1 MILADKII
9 ELRKKN
15 GWSQEELA
23 EKLGVSRQA
32 VSKWEG
38 AQSVPDIQR
47 ILEMSRL
54 FGVSTDYL
62 LKDDMDYG
70 SEAITESTAETDSP
84 LRRVDMETAS
94 AFLAFRRNWAPRIA
108 LAVFLCIISPVALI
122 MLGALSEYGV
132 LSISENAAGG
142 IGLIILLL
150 LVAGAVSIFIIYG
163 IKNQPYEF
171 LEEEDI
177 DTAYGVTGMVREYKE
192 RCAAA
197 CSAQIVLGVVLCI
210 LSLLPL
216 FGALCVTENELVITL
231 CVCLLLVI
239 VAVGILFD
247 IIGVAVTSADEK
259 PFHSMASRRVP
270 GAKEAIRLLR
280 SAGKVSSICN
290 DVVGDICGVVSGAAS
305 ATIAARAL
313 TYVDFSWPQ
322 AVSLGMSALVAGL
335 TVGGKA
341 VGKTVA
347 IRSCTEIVFTVG
359 KFLAALD
366 GCKAW
371 LRRKTKKKKG

>member
-62 LKDDMDYG
+62 LKDDMEYS
-70 SEAITESTAETDSP
+70 SEVVTESAAEADSP

-108 LAVFLCIISPVALI
+108 LAVFLLIISPVALI
-122 MLGALSEYGV
+122 MLGAFSEYGV
-132 LSISENAAGG
+132 LDISDNAAGG
-142 IGLIILLL
+142 IGVIILLL

-163 IKNQPYEF
+163 MKNQPYEF
-171 LEEEDI
+171 LEKENI

-192 RCAAA
+192 RCAAV
-197 CSAQIVLGVVLCI
+197 CSTQIVLGVVLCI
-210 LSLLPL
+210 LSVLPL
-216 FGALCVTENELVITL
+216 FGALCVTENELVILL
-231 CVCLLLVI
+231 CVCLLMVI
-239 VAVGILFD
+239 VAVGVVFLILAGMNRGAANMLLQEGD
-247 IIGVAVTSADEK
+247 YSREEKKRNRLTSTAAGVYWLLATAGFLAWSFVTGAWNRTWIVWPVAGVLFPAV
-259 PFHSMASRRVP
+259 MA
-270 GAKEAIRLLR
+270 
-280 SAGKVSSICN
+280 
-290 DVVGDICGVVSGAAS
+290 VVG
-305 ATIAARAL
+305 
-313 TYVDFSWPQ
+313 
-322 AVSLGMSALVAGL
+322 
-335 TVGGKA
+335 
-341 VGKTVA
+341 A
-347 IRSCTEIVFTVG
+347 IRSKNEN
-359 KFLAALD
+359 
-366 GCKAW
+366 
-371 LRRKTKKKKG
+371 

>member
-70 SEAITESTAETDSP
+70 SEAIIESTAETDSP

-163 IKNQPYEF
+163 MKNQPYEF

-239 VAVGILFD
+239 VAVGVVFLVLAGMKRGAANMLLQEGDYSREEKKRNRLTSTAAGVYWLLVTAGFLAWSFTTGGWNRTWIVWPVAGVLFP
-247 IIGVAVTSADEK
+247 AV
-259 PFHSMASRRVP
+259 MA
-270 GAKEAIRLLR
+270 
-280 SAGKVSSICN
+280 
-290 DVVGDICGVVSGAAS
+290 VVG
-305 ATIAARAL
+305 
-313 TYVDFSWPQ
+313 
-322 AVSLGMSALVAGL
+322 
-335 TVGGKA
+335 
-341 VGKTVA
+341 A
-347 IRSCTEIVFTVG
+347 IRSKNE
-359 KFLAALD
+359 K
-366 GCKAW
+366 
-371 LRRKTKKKKG
+371 

>member
-163 IKNQPYEF
+163 MKNQPYEF
-171 LEEEDI
+171 LEKENI

-239 VAVGILFD
+239 VAVGVVFLVLAGMKRGAANMLLQEGDYSREEKKRNRLTSTAAGVYWLLVTAGYLAWSFTTGGWNRTWIVWPVAGVLFP
-247 IIGVAVTSADEK
+247 AV
-259 PFHSMASRRVP
+259 MA
-270 GAKEAIRLLR
+270 
-280 SAGKVSSICN
+280 
-290 DVVGDICGVVSGAAS
+290 VVG
-305 ATIAARAL
+305 T
-313 TYVDFSWPQ
+313 
-322 AVSLGMSALVAGL
+322 
-335 TVGGKA
+335 
-341 VGKTVA
+341 
-347 IRSCTEIVFTVG
+347 IRSKNE
-359 KFLAALD
+359 K
-366 GCKAW
+366 
-371 LRRKTKKKKG
+371 

>member
-47 ILEMSRL
+47 ILEMSKL

-62 LKDDMDYG
+62 LKDDMEYS
-70 SEAITESTAETDSP
+70 SEVITESAAENDSV
-84 LRRVDMETAS
+84 LHRVDMETAS

-122 MLGALSEYGV
+122 MLGAFSEYGV

-142 IGLIILLL
+142 IGMVILLL

-163 IKNQPYEF
+163 MKNQPFEF
-171 LEEEDI
+171 LEKENI

-192 RCAAA
+192 RCAAV
-197 CSAQIVLGVVLCI
+197 CSTQIVLGVVLCI
-210 LSLLPL
+210 LSVLPL
-216 FGALCVTENELVITL
+216 FGALCVTENDLVIIL

-239 VAVGILFD
+239 VAVGVVFLILAGMNRGAANMLLQEGD
-247 IIGVAVTSADEK
+247 YSREEKKRNRLTSTAAGVYWLLVTAGYLAWSFVTGGWNRTWIVWPVAGVLFPAVMAVVGAIRGKDEK
-259 PFHSMASRRVP
+259 
-270 GAKEAIRLLR
+270 
-280 SAGKVSSICN
+280 
-290 DVVGDICGVVSGAAS
+290 
-305 ATIAARAL
+305 
-313 TYVDFSWPQ
+313 
-322 AVSLGMSALVAGL
+322 
-335 TVGGKA
+335 
-341 VGKTVA
+341 
-347 IRSCTEIVFTVG
+347 
-359 KFLAALD
+359 
-366 GCKAW
+366 
-371 LRRKTKKKKG
+371 

>member
-62 LKDDMDYG
+62 LKDDMDFG
-70 SEAITESTAETDSP
+70 SEAITESAAEADSP

-108 LAVFLCIISPVALI
+108 LAVFLLIISPVALI
-122 MLGALSEYGV
+122 MLGAFSEYGV
-132 LSISENAAGG
+132 LDISDNAAGG
-142 IGLIILLL
+142 IGVIILLL

-163 IKNQPYEF
+163 MKNQPYEF
-171 LEEEDI
+171 LEKENI

-192 RCAAA
+192 RCAAV
-197 CSAQIVLGVVLCI
+197 CSTQIVLGVVLCI
-210 LSLLPL
+210 LSVLPL
-216 FGALCVTENELVITL
+216 FGALCVTENELVILL
-231 CVCLLLVI
+231 CVCLLMVI
-239 VAVGILFD
+239 VAVGVVFLVLAGMNRGAANMLLQEGDYSREEKKRNRLTSTAAGVYWLLVTAGFLAWSFVTGAWNRTWIVWPVAGVLFP
-247 IIGVAVTSADEK
+247 AV
-259 PFHSMASRRVP
+259 MA
-270 GAKEAIRLLR
+270 
-280 SAGKVSSICN
+280 
-290 DVVGDICGVVSGAAS
+290 VVG
-305 ATIAARAL
+305 
-313 TYVDFSWPQ
+313 
-322 AVSLGMSALVAGL
+322 
-335 TVGGKA
+335 
-341 VGKTVA
+341 A
-347 IRSCTEIVFTVG
+347 IRSKNEN
-359 KFLAALD
+359 
-366 GCKAW
+366 
-371 LRRKTKKKKG
+371 

>member
-239 VAVGILFD
+239 VAVGVVFLVLAGMKRGAANMLLQEGDYSREEKKRNRLTSTAAGVYWLLVTAGYLAWSFTPGGWNRTWIVWPVAGGLFPA
-247 IIGVAVTSADEK
+247 G
-259 PFHSMASRRVP
+259 MA
-270 GAKEAIRLLR
+270 
-280 SAGKVSSICN
+280 
-290 DVVGDICGVVSGAAS
+290 VVG
-305 ATIAARAL
+305 T
-313 TYVDFSWPQ
+313 
-322 AVSLGMSALVAGL
+322 
-335 TVGGKA
+335 
-341 VGKTVA
+341 
-347 IRSCTEIVFTVG
+347 IRSKNE
-359 KFLAALD
+359 K
-366 GCKAW
+366 
-371 LRRKTKKKKG
+371 

>member
-62 LKDDMDYG
+62 LKDDMDFG
-70 SEAITESTAETDSP
+70 SEAITESAAEADSP

-108 LAVFLCIISPVALI
+108 LAVFLLIISPVALI
-122 MLGALSEYGV
+122 MLGAFSEYGV
-132 LSISENAAGG
+132 LDISENAAGG
-142 IGLIILLL
+142 IGVIILLL

-163 IKNQPYEF
+163 MKNQPYEF
-171 LEEEDI
+171 LEKENI

-192 RCAAA
+192 RCAAV
-197 CSAQIVLGVVLCI
+197 CSTQIVLGVVLCI
-210 LSLLPL
+210 LSVLPL
-216 FGALCVTENELVITL
+216 FGALCVTENELVILL

-239 VAVGILFD
+239 VAVGVVFLVLAGMNRGAANMLLQEGDYSREEKKRNRLTSTAAGVYWLLATAGFLAWSFVTGAWNRTWIVWPVAGVLFP
-247 IIGVAVTSADEK
+247 AV
-259 PFHSMASRRVP
+259 MA
-270 GAKEAIRLLR
+270 
-280 SAGKVSSICN
+280 
-290 DVVGDICGVVSGAAS
+290 VVG
-305 ATIAARAL
+305 
-313 TYVDFSWPQ
+313 
-322 AVSLGMSALVAGL
+322 
-335 TVGGKA
+335 
-341 VGKTVA
+341 A
-347 IRSCTEIVFTVG
+347 IRSKNEN
-359 KFLAALD
+359 
-366 GCKAW
+366 
-371 LRRKTKKKKG
+371 

>member
-38 AQSVPDIQR
+38 AQSAPDIQR

-62 LKDDMDYG
+62 LKDDMDY
-70 SEAITESTAETDSP
+70 SNEVITESTAENDCP

-122 MLGALSEYGV
+122 MLGAFSEYGV
-132 LSISENAAGG
+132 LDISENAAGG

-163 IKNQPYEF
+163 MKNQPYEF
-171 LEEEDI
+171 LEKENI

-197 CSAQIVLGVVLCI
+197 CSTQIVLGVVLCI
-210 LSLLPL
+210 LSVLPL
-216 FGALCVTENELVITL
+216 FAALCVTENELVIIL

-239 VAVGILFD
+239 VAVGVVFLILAGMNRGAANMLLQEGAYSREEKKRNRLTSTAA
-247 IIGVAVTSADEK
+247 GVYWLLVTAGYLAWSFVTDGWNRTWIVWPVAGVLFPAV
-259 PFHSMASRRVP
+259 MA
-270 GAKEAIRLLR
+270 
-280 SAGKVSSICN
+280 
-290 DVVGDICGVVSGAAS
+290 VVG
-305 ATIAARAL
+305 
-313 TYVDFSWPQ
+313 
-322 AVSLGMSALVAGL
+322 AVR
-335 TVGGKA
+335 GKEE
-341 VGKTVA
+341 K
-347 IRSCTEIVFTVG
+347 
-359 KFLAALD
+359 
-366 GCKAW
+366 
-371 LRRKTKKKKG
+371 

>member
-239 VAVGILFD
+239 VAVGVVFLVLAGMKRGAANMLLQEGDYSREEKKRNRLTSTAAGVYWLLVTAGYLAWSFTTGGWNRTWIVWPVAGVLFP
-247 IIGVAVTSADEK
+247 AV
-259 PFHSMASRRVP
+259 MA
-270 GAKEAIRLLR
+270 
-280 SAGKVSSICN
+280 
-290 DVVGDICGVVSGAAS
+290 VVG
-305 ATIAARAL
+305 TIR
-313 TYVDFSWPQ
+313 
-322 AVSLGMSALVAGL
+322 
-335 TVGGKA
+335 GKNE
-341 VGKTVA
+341 K
-347 IRSCTEIVFTVG
+347 
-359 KFLAALD
+359 
-366 GCKAW
+366 
-371 LRRKTKKKKG
+371 

>member
-9 ELRKKN
+9 DLRKKN

-62 LKDDMDYG
+62 LKDDMDFG
-70 SEAITESTAETDSP
+70 SEAVTESAAEADSP
-84 LRRVDMETAS
+84 LRRVDMETAN

-239 VAVGILFD
+239 VAVGVVFLVLAGMKRGAANMLLQEGDYSREEKKRNRLTSTAAGVYWLLATAGFLAWSFATGAWDRTWIVWPVAGVLFP
-247 IIGVAVTSADEK
+247 AV
-259 PFHSMASRRVP
+259 MA
-270 GAKEAIRLLR
+270 
-280 SAGKVSSICN
+280 
-290 DVVGDICGVVSGAAS
+290 VVG
-305 ATIAARAL
+305 
-313 TYVDFSWPQ
+313 
-322 AVSLGMSALVAGL
+322 
-335 TVGGKA
+335 
-341 VGKTVA
+341 A
-347 IRSCTEIVFTVG
+347 IRSKEE
-359 KFLAALD
+359 K
-366 GCKAW
+366 
-371 LRRKTKKKKG
+371 

>member
-62 LKDDMDYG
+62 LKDDMDLG
-70 SEAITESTAETDSP
+70 SEAITESAAEADSP

-108 LAVFLCIISPVALI
+108 LAVFLLIISPVALI
-122 MLGALSEYGV
+122 MLGAFSEYGV
-132 LSISENAAGG
+132 LDISENAAGG
-142 IGLIILLL
+142 IGVIILLL

-163 IKNQPYEF
+163 MKNQPYEF
-171 LEEEDI
+171 LEKENI

-192 RCAAA
+192 RCAAV
-197 CSAQIVLGVVLCI
+197 CSTQIVLGVVLCI
-210 LSLLPL
+210 LSVLPL
-216 FGALCVTENELVITL
+216 FGALCVTENELVILL
-231 CVCLLLVI
+231 CVCLLMVI
-239 VAVGILFD
+239 VAVGVVFLVLAGMNRGAANMLLQEGD
-247 IIGVAVTSADEK
+247 YSREEKKKNRLTSTAAGVYWLLATAGFLAWSFVTGAWD
-259 PFHSMASRRVP
+259 RTWIVWP
-270 GAKEAIRLLR
+270 GAGVLFPAVM
-280 SAGKVSSICN
+280 A
-290 DVVGDICGVVSGAAS
+290 VVG
-305 ATIAARAL
+305 
-313 TYVDFSWPQ
+313 
-322 AVSLGMSALVAGL
+322 
-335 TVGGKA
+335 
-341 VGKTVA
+341 A
-347 IRSCTEIVFTVG
+347 IRSKEE
-359 KFLAALD
+359 K
-366 GCKAW
+366 
-371 LRRKTKKKKG
+371 

>member
-94 AFLAFRRNWAPRIA
+94 AFLTFRRNWAPRIA

-171 LEEEDI
+171 LEEENI

-192 RCAAA
+192 RCTAA

-239 VAVGILFD
+239 VAVGVVFL
-247 IIGVAVTSADEK
+247 V
-259 PFHSMASRRVP
+259 
-270 GAKEAIRLLR
+270 L
-280 SAGKVSSICN
+280 AGMKR
-290 DVVGDICGVVSGAAS
+290 GAANMLLQEGDYS
-305 ATIAARAL
+305 REEKKRNRLTSTAAGVYWLLVTAGFLAWSFTTGGWNR
-313 TYVDFSWPQ
+313 TWIVWP
-322 AVSLGMSALVAGL
+322 VAGVL
-335 TVGGKA
+335 FPA
-341 VGKTVA
+341 VMAVVVA
-347 IRSCTEIVFTVG
+347 IRSKNE
-359 KFLAALD
+359 K
-366 GCKAW
+366 
-371 LRRKTKKKKG
+371 

>member
-70 SEAITESTAETDSP
+70 SEALAESAAETDST

-122 MLGALSEYGV
+122 MLGAFSEYGV
-132 LSISENAAGG
+132 LKLSENAAGG

-163 IKNQPYEF
+163 MKNQPFEF
-171 LEEEDI
+171 LEKENI
-177 DTAYGVTGMVREYKE
+177 DTAYGVTGMVREYRE
-192 RCAAA
+192 RCAAV
-197 CSAQIVLGVVLCI
+197 CSTQIVLGVVLCI
-210 LSLLPL
+210 LSVLPL
-216 FGALCVTENELVITL
+216 FGALCVTEDDLVILL
-231 CVCLLLVI
+231 CTCLLLVI
-239 VAVGILFD
+239 VAVGVVFLILAGMKRGAANMLLQEGD
-247 IIGVAVTSADEK
+247 YSREEKKRNRLTSTAAGVYWLLVTAGYLAWSFYTDGWNRTWIVWPVAGVLFPSVMAV
-259 PFHSMASRRVP
+259 V
-270 GAKEAIRLLR
+270 GAIR
-280 SAGKVSSICN
+280 GKN
-290 DVVGDICGVVSGAAS
+290 E
-305 ATIAARAL
+305 
-313 TYVDFSWPQ
+313 
-322 AVSLGMSALVAGL
+322 
-335 TVGGKA
+335 K
-341 VGKTVA
+341 
-347 IRSCTEIVFTVG
+347 
-359 KFLAALD
+359 
-366 GCKAW
+366 
-371 LRRKTKKKKG
+371 

>member
-70 SEAITESTAETDSP
+70 SEALAESAEETDSP

-94 AFLAFRRNWAPRIA
+94 AFLAFRRNWAPMIA

-122 MLGALSEYGV
+122 MLGAFSEYGV
-132 LSISENAAGG
+132 LNLSENAAGG

-163 IKNQPYEF
+163 MKNQPFEF
-171 LEEEDI
+171 LEKENI
-177 DTAYGVTGMVREYKE
+177 DTAYGVTGMVREYRE

-197 CSAQIVLGVVLCI
+197 CSTQIVLGVVLCI
-210 LSLLPL
+210 LSVLPL
-216 FGALCVTENELVITL
+216 FGALCVTEDDLVIIL

-239 VAVGILFD
+239 VAVGVVFLILAGMKRGAANMLLQEGD
-247 IIGVAVTSADEK
+247 YSREEKKRNRLTSTAAGVYWLLVTAGYLAWSFSIASWNRTWIVWPVAGVLFPAV
-259 PFHSMASRRVP
+259 MA
-270 GAKEAIRLLR
+270 
-280 SAGKVSSICN
+280 
-290 DVVGDICGVVSGAAS
+290 VVG
-305 ATIAARAL
+305 
-313 TYVDFSWPQ
+313 
-322 AVSLGMSALVAGL
+322 
-335 TVGGKA
+335 
-341 VGKTVA
+341 A
-347 IRSCTEIVFTVG
+347 IRSKNE
-359 KFLAALD
+359 K
-366 GCKAW
+366 
-371 LRRKTKKKKG
+371 

>member
-171 LEEEDI
+171 LEKENI
-177 DTAYGVTGMVREYKE
+177 DTAYGVTGMVREYRE

-197 CSAQIVLGVVLCI
+197 CSTQIVLGVVLCI
-210 LSLLPL
+210 LSVLPL

-239 VAVGILFD
+239 VAVGVVFLVLAGMKRGAANMLLQEGDYSREEKKRNRLTSTAAGVYWLLVTAGYLAWSFTTGGWNRTWIVWPVAGVLFP
-247 IIGVAVTSADEK
+247 AA
-259 PFHSMASRRVP
+259 MA
-270 GAKEAIRLLR
+270 
-280 SAGKVSSICN
+280 
-290 DVVGDICGVVSGAAS
+290 VVG
-305 ATIAARAL
+305 T
-313 TYVDFSWPQ
+313 
-322 AVSLGMSALVAGL
+322 
-335 TVGGKA
+335 
-341 VGKTVA
+341 
-347 IRSCTEIVFTVG
+347 IRSKNE
-359 KFLAALD
+359 K
-366 GCKAW
+366 
-371 LRRKTKKKKG
+371 

>member
-47 ILEMSRL
+47 ILEMSKL

-62 LKDDMDYG
+62 LKDDMEYS
-70 SEAITESTAETDSP
+70 SEVITESAVESDSV

-122 MLGALSEYGV
+122 MLGAFSEYGV

-142 IGLIILLL
+142 IGMVILLL
-150 LVAGAVSIFIIYG
+150 LVAGAVSIFIMYG
-163 IKNQPYEF
+163 MKNQPFEF
-171 LEEEDI
+171 LEKENI

-192 RCAAA
+192 RCAAV
-197 CSAQIVLGVVLCI
+197 CSTQIVLGVVLCI
-210 LSLLPL
+210 LSVLPL
-216 FGALCVTENELVITL
+216 FGALCVTENDLVIIL

-239 VAVGILFD
+239 VAVGVVFLILAGMNRGAANMLLQEGD
-247 IIGVAVTSADEK
+247 YSREEKKRNRLTSTAAGVYWLLVTAGYLAWSFVTGGWNRTWILWPVAGVLFPAV
-259 PFHSMASRRVP
+259 MAVV
-270 GAKEAIRLLR
+270 GAIR
-280 SAGKVSSICN
+280 GKN
-290 DVVGDICGVVSGAAS
+290 E
-305 ATIAARAL
+305 
-313 TYVDFSWPQ
+313 
-322 AVSLGMSALVAGL
+322 
-335 TVGGKA
+335 K
-341 VGKTVA
+341 
-347 IRSCTEIVFTVG
+347 
-359 KFLAALD
+359 
-366 GCKAW
+366 
-371 LRRKTKKKKG
+371 

>member
-9 ELRKKN
+9 DLRKKN

-62 LKDDMDYG
+62 LKDDMDFG
-70 SEAITESTAETDSP
+70 SEAVTESAAEADSP

-94 AFLAFRRNWAPRIA
+94 AFLAFRRSWAPRIA
-108 LAVFLCIISPVALI
+108 LAVFLIIISPVALI
-122 MLGALSEYGV
+122 MLGAFSEYGV
-132 LSISENAAGG
+132 LDISENAAGG

-150 LVAGAVSIFIIYG
+150 LVAVAVSIFIIYG
-163 IKNQPYEF
+163 MKNQPYEF
-171 LEEEDI
+171 LEKENI

-210 LSLLPL
+210 LSVLPL
-216 FGALCVTENELVITL
+216 FGALCVTENELVILL

-239 VAVGILFD
+239 VAVGVVFLVLAGMNRGAANMLLQEGDYSREEKKRNRLTSTAAGVYWLLATAGFLAWSFVTGAWDRTWIVWPVAGVLFP
-247 IIGVAVTSADEK
+247 AV
-259 PFHSMASRRVP
+259 MA
-270 GAKEAIRLLR
+270 
-280 SAGKVSSICN
+280 
-290 DVVGDICGVVSGAAS
+290 VVG
-305 ATIAARAL
+305 
-313 TYVDFSWPQ
+313 
-322 AVSLGMSALVAGL
+322 
-335 TVGGKA
+335 
-341 VGKTVA
+341 A
-347 IRSCTEIVFTVG
+347 IRSKEE
-359 KFLAALD
+359 K
-366 GCKAW
+366 
-371 LRRKTKKKKG
+371 

>member
-239 VAVGILFD
+239 VAVGVVFLILAGMNRGAANMLLQEGD
-247 IIGVAVTSADEK
+247 YSREEKKRNRLTSTAAGVYWLLVTAGYLAWSFTTGGWNRTWIVWPVAGVLFPAV
-259 PFHSMASRRVP
+259 MA
-270 GAKEAIRLLR
+270 
-280 SAGKVSSICN
+280 
-290 DVVGDICGVVSGAAS
+290 VVG
-305 ATIAARAL
+305 T
-313 TYVDFSWPQ
+313 
-322 AVSLGMSALVAGL
+322 
-335 TVGGKA
+335 
-341 VGKTVA
+341 
-347 IRSCTEIVFTVG
+347 IRSKNE
-359 KFLAALD
+359 K
-366 GCKAW
+366 
-371 LRRKTKKKKG
+371 

>member
-62 LKDDMDYG
+62 LKDDMDFG
-70 SEAITESTAETDSP
+70 SEAITESAAEADSP

-108 LAVFLCIISPVALI
+108 LAVFLLIISPVALI
-122 MLGALSEYGV
+122 MLGAFSEYGV
-132 LSISENAAGG
+132 LDISDNAAGG
-142 IGLIILLL
+142 IGVIILLL

-163 IKNQPYEF
+163 MKNQPYEF
-171 LEEEDI
+171 LEKENI

-192 RCAAA
+192 RCAAV
-197 CSAQIVLGVVLCI
+197 CSTQIVLGVVLCI
-210 LSLLPL
+210 LSVLPL
-216 FGALCVTENELVITL
+216 FGALCVTENELVILL
-231 CVCLLLVI
+231 CVCLLMVI
-239 VAVGILFD
+239 VAVGVVFLILAGMNRGAANMLLQEGD
-247 IIGVAVTSADEK
+247 YSREEKKRNRLTSTAAGVYWLLVTAGFLAWSFVTGAWNRTWIVWPVAGVLFPAV
-259 PFHSMASRRVP
+259 MA
-270 GAKEAIRLLR
+270 
-280 SAGKVSSICN
+280 
-290 DVVGDICGVVSGAAS
+290 VVG
-305 ATIAARAL
+305 
-313 TYVDFSWPQ
+313 
-322 AVSLGMSALVAGL
+322 
-335 TVGGKA
+335 
-341 VGKTVA
+341 A
-347 IRSCTEIVFTVG
+347 IRSKNEN
-359 KFLAALD
+359 
-366 GCKAW
+366 
-371 LRRKTKKKKG
+371 

>member
-9 ELRKKN
+9 DLRKKN

-62 LKDDMDYG
+62 LKDDMDFG
-70 SEAITESTAETDSP
+70 SEAVTESAAEADSP
-84 LRRVDMETAS
+84 LRRVDMETAN
-94 AFLAFRRNWAPRIA
+94 AFLAFRRSWAPRIA
-108 LAVFLCIISPVALI
+108 LAVFLIIISPVALI
-122 MLGALSEYGV
+122 MLGAFSEYGV
-132 LSISENAAGG
+132 LDISENAAGG

-163 IKNQPYEF
+163 MKNQPYEF
-171 LEEEDI
+171 LEKENI

-210 LSLLPL
+210 LSVLPL
-216 FGALCVTENELVITL
+216 FGALCVTENELVILL
-231 CVCLLLVI
+231 CVCLLMVI
-239 VAVGILFD
+239 VAVGVVFLVLAGMNRGAANMLLQEGDYSREEKKKNRLTSTAAGVYWLLATAGFLAWSFVTGAWDRTWIVWPVAGVLFP
-247 IIGVAVTSADEK
+247 AV
-259 PFHSMASRRVP
+259 MA
-270 GAKEAIRLLR
+270 
-280 SAGKVSSICN
+280 
-290 DVVGDICGVVSGAAS
+290 VVG
-305 ATIAARAL
+305 
-313 TYVDFSWPQ
+313 
-322 AVSLGMSALVAGL
+322 
-335 TVGGKA
+335 
-341 VGKTVA
+341 A
-347 IRSCTEIVFTVG
+347 IRSKEE
-359 KFLAALD
+359 K
-366 GCKAW
+366 
-371 LRRKTKKKKG
+371 

>member
-62 LKDDMDYG
+62 LKDDMEYS
-70 SEAITESTAETDSP
+70 SEVVTESAAESDSP

-108 LAVFLCIISPVALI
+108 LAVFLLIISPVALI
-122 MLGALSEYGV
+122 MLGAFSEYGV
-132 LSISENAAGG
+132 LDISENAAGG
-142 IGLIILLL
+142 IGVIILLL

-163 IKNQPYEF
+163 MKNQPYEF
-171 LEEEDI
+171 LEKENI

-192 RCAAA
+192 RCAAV
-197 CSAQIVLGVVLCI
+197 CSTQIVLGVVLCI
-210 LSLLPL
+210 LSVLPL
-216 FGALCVTENELVITL
+216 FGALCVTENELVILL
-231 CVCLLLVI
+231 CVCLLMVI
-239 VAVGILFD
+239 VAVGVVFLVLAGMNRGAANMLLQEGDYSREEKKRNRLTSTAAGVYWLLVTAGFLAWSFVTGAWNRTWIVWPVAGVLFP
-247 IIGVAVTSADEK
+247 AV
-259 PFHSMASRRVP
+259 MA
-270 GAKEAIRLLR
+270 
-280 SAGKVSSICN
+280 
-290 DVVGDICGVVSGAAS
+290 VVG
-305 ATIAARAL
+305 
-313 TYVDFSWPQ
+313 
-322 AVSLGMSALVAGL
+322 
-335 TVGGKA
+335 
-341 VGKTVA
+341 A
-347 IRSCTEIVFTVG
+347 IRSKNEN
-359 KFLAALD
+359 
-366 GCKAW
+366 
-371 LRRKTKKKKG
+371 

>member
-122 MLGALSEYGV
+122 MLGAFSEYGV

-163 IKNQPYEF
+163 MKNQPYEF
-171 LEEEDI
+171 LEEENI

-239 VAVGILFD
+239 VAVGVVFLVLAGMKRGAANMLLQEGDYSREEKKRNRLTSTAAGVYWLLVTAGYLAWSFTTGGWNRTWIVWPVAGVLFP
-247 IIGVAVTSADEK
+247 AV
-259 PFHSMASRRVP
+259 MA
-270 GAKEAIRLLR
+270 
-280 SAGKVSSICN
+280 
-290 DVVGDICGVVSGAAS
+290 VVG
-305 ATIAARAL
+305 T
-313 TYVDFSWPQ
+313 
-322 AVSLGMSALVAGL
+322 
-335 TVGGKA
+335 
-341 VGKTVA
+341 
-347 IRSCTEIVFTVG
+347 IRSKNE
-359 KFLAALD
+359 K
-366 GCKAW
+366 
-371 LRRKTKKKKG
+371 

>member
-62 LKDDMDYG
+62 LKDDMDFG
-70 SEAITESTAETDSP
+70 SEAITESAAESDSP

-108 LAVFLCIISPVALI
+108 LAVFLLIISPVALI
-122 MLGALSEYGV
+122 MLGAFSEYGV
-132 LSISENAAGG
+132 LDISENAAGG
-142 IGLIILLL
+142 IGVIILLL

-163 IKNQPYEF
+163 MKNQPYEF
-171 LEEEDI
+171 LEKENI

-192 RCAAA
+192 RCAAV
-197 CSAQIVLGVVLCI
+197 CSTQIVLGVVLCI
-210 LSLLPL
+210 LSVLPL
-216 FGALCVTENELVITL
+216 FGALCVTEDELVILL

-239 VAVGILFD
+239 VAVGVVFLVLAGMNRGAANMLLQEGDYSREEKKRNRLTSTAAGVYWLLATAGFLAWSFVTGAWNRTWIVWPVAGVLFP
-247 IIGVAVTSADEK
+247 AV
-259 PFHSMASRRVP
+259 MA
-270 GAKEAIRLLR
+270 
-280 SAGKVSSICN
+280 
-290 DVVGDICGVVSGAAS
+290 VVG
-305 ATIAARAL
+305 
-313 TYVDFSWPQ
+313 
-322 AVSLGMSALVAGL
+322 
-335 TVGGKA
+335 
-341 VGKTVA
+341 A
-347 IRSCTEIVFTVG
+347 IRSKNEN
-359 KFLAALD
+359 
-366 GCKAW
+366 
-371 LRRKTKKKKG
+371 